1 MKKELMIIS
10 LGLMLLTPASN
21 VLGHAGEAHTPGS
34 DTNDSDGGSSL
45 TLEQI
50 YFITILMVIILAFIL
65 ENRGIVKDR
74 SLVYKLIGFGLIF
87 LTADFFIY
95 REYFA

>member
-1 MKKELMIIS
+1 MKKELMILS
-10 LGLMLLTPASN
+10 LGLMLFISMSN
-21 VLGHAGEAHTPGS
+21 VLGHAGETHTTDTDTS
-34 DTNDSDGGSSL
+34 DSNGGFSL

-50 YFITILMVIILAFIL
+50 YFITILMAIVLAFIL

-74 SLVYKLIGFGLIF
+74 SFVYKLIGFGLFF
-87 LTADFFIY
+87 LTADYFIY

>member
-1 MKKELMIIS
+1 MKKELMYFA
-10 LGLMLLTPASN
+10 LGLMLLTSISN
-21 VLGHAGEAHTPGS
+21 VLGHAGETHTT
-34 DTNDSDGGSSL
+34 DTDDSSGGFL

-50 YFITILMVIILAFIL
+50 YFITILMAIVLAFIL
-65 ENRGIVKDR
+65 ENRGIVKHR
-74 SLVYKLIGFGLIF
+74 SFVYKLIGFGLFF